1 MSAAGEVFAELIEAN
16 LERQASR
23 KASLEQRGLAV
34 VTTSGSLVTLSFGF
48 AAFIR
53 ADGSELT
60 LATGVLLTLAMVL
73 FVVAAALGLVVNS
86 TRSYEY
92 ISTKSLAS
100 LCTAEKWRSDAV
112 EATRQIS
119 EMQVRV
125 LERARA
131 NNASKARNLRHAVI
145 TELAAIAAL
154 GGATVAS
161 LL

>member
-1 MSAAGEVFAELIEAN
+1 MPAAGEVFAELIEAN
-16 LERQASR
+16 LERQAGR

-60 LATGVLLTLAMVL
+60 TATSVLLALAMVL
-73 FVVAAALGLVVNS
+73 FVAAAALGLAVNS
-86 TRSYEY
+86 TRHYEY
-92 ISTKSLAS
+92 LSTKSLAS
-100 LCTAEKWRSDAV
+100 LCTAELWRSDAL

-119 EMQVRV
+119 AMQVRI
-125 LERARA
+125 LERARE
-131 NNASKARNLRHAVI
+131 NNASKARSLRRAVI